1 MLETTNLLAWMQNA
15 LKRLDS
21 VEERISDF
29 EDTWLGTSQTILIVR
44 EKKTEGNKKY
54 SRRVRQLQMV

>member
-29 EDTWLGTSQTILIVR
+29 EDTWVGTSQT
-44 EKKTEGNKKY
+44 
-54 SRRVRQLQMV
+54 